1 VQFMLAERDSC
12 DNRNMVTYYCP
23 SCWAEIHENVELC
36 PHCGYG
42 IGSFDDLKY
51 EQKLMKAAFHS
62 IPENRY
68 MAVEALGMLRTPGAL
83 PILERILREENND
96 VYLLYQV
103 LKALANIPDPTS
115 KELLEIAADHPY
127 RLVRER
133 ARQILE
139 EYTNDQRI
147 DA

>member
-1 VQFMLAERDSC
+1 
-12 DNRNMVTYYCP
+12 
-23 SCWAEIHENVELC
+23 
-36 PHCGYG
+36 
-42 IGSFDDLKY
+42 
-51 EQKLMKAAFHS
+51 MKAAFHS